1 MTLWARVSNVA
12 KSWLPKDDRRR
23 LWVIAGSLFVFGNA
37 YKAYVWTVAEREILG
52 QADANHVAAT
62 QHLAAT
68 RQSAAKFNLRPLSAS
83 EKQDA
88 SKR

>member
-1 MTLWARVSNVA
+1 MWARVVNVA

-23 LWVIAGSLFVFGNA
+23 LWVIAASLFVFGNA

-83 EKQDA
+83 EKQDLA
-88 SKR
+88 SKS